1 MIAVVDT
8 ELGKKTNMA
17 SKTKKLR
24 KRYQTVGNRGSV
36 QSSLIARAEQIALRK
51 GIMFV
56 GETAEWLRNVAD
68 GTAQRIFEPIGQGI
82 AANDETVLREID
94 RAMGIFKT
102 IVENA
107 ARQVNDAVRLTVELL
122 REVLE
127 AISPAPPVTD

>member
-1 MIAVVDT
+1 
-8 ELGKKTNMA
+8 
-17 SKTKKLR
+17 
-24 KRYQTVGNRGSV
+24 
-36 QSSLIARAEQIALRK
+36 
-51 GIMFV
+51 MFV

-68 GTAQRIFEPIGQGI
+68 GTAQRIFEPVGQGV
-82 AANDETVLREID
+82 AANDERVLLEID

-107 ARQVNDAVRLTVELL
+107 AKQISDTVRLTVDLL